1 MTRKVIILDIAK
13 PDFKEIKNYVKAQF
27 GETVWNEVNQEF
39 KDTIKAIGLNPEAGT
54 YLEELKILGLT
65 NFRQRLVR
73 QTRIIYEF
81 NDSEVLVQMFIHTK
95 RDFRTHLEKRFLL

>member
-1 MTRKVIILDIAK
+1 MTRNVIILDVAK
-13 PDFKEIKNYVKAQF
+13 PDFSDIKNHVKSQF

-39 KDTIKAIGLNPEAGT
+39 KDVIKAIGTNPEAGT
-54 YLEELKILGLT
+54 CLEELKVYGLT

-73 QTRIIYEF
+73 QTRVIYEF
-81 NDSEVLVQMFIHTK
+81 NDSEGLVHMFIHTK